1 MNSDLENRIISFV
14 KEIKN
19 GMFYD
24 DDGNEIEQIDF
35 NNFANIDMFLNT
47 AVALLEEVVG
57 EKNSLN

>member
-1 MNSDLENRIISFV
+1 
-14 KEIKN
+14 
-19 GMFYD
+19 MFYD